1 MKPTFKN
8 RYARFKDFEV
18 PVLEKNRIYIGHIF
32 KKKTVNYSL
41 KFVQFSTIS
50 QLSQQPNSEKP

>member
-32 KKKTVNYSL
+32 KKK
-41 KFVQFSTIS
+41 
-50 QLSQQPNSEKP
+50 NSELLSKICTIFNDKSIKSTTEQ